1 MQHASEEMKAR
12 ASQTQR
18 IIDWKLEKEM
28 KRIVILGAGESGAG
42 AAVLAKK
49 EGFDVFVSDMS
60 AIKDKYKAM
69 LDSRG
74 IAWEELHHSEE
85 RILSADEIIKSPGIP
100 DNAPIVSK
108 AIAKGIH
115 IISEIEFAGRY
126 TDSKMICIT
135 GSNGKTTTTSL
146 IYHIFKS
153 AGYDAGL
160 AGNIGRS
167 LALQVAEDP
176 HAYYIIELSSFQ
188 LDNMYD
194 FRANI
199 AILLNITPD
208 HLDRYDNCMQ
218 NYVDSKM
225 RIIRNQTPEDS
236 FIYWNE
242 DPIIKRELKKYDIKA
257 IQYPFSELKEK
268 GSIGYIE
275 EGMYHLEKPTP
286 FNMEQEALS
295 LTGRHN
301 IYNSLAAGL
310 ASNIAGVSKEY
321 IRQCLSDFPGVEH
334 RLERVATVGGVRYV
348 NDSKATNVDACW
360 YALESMTSPTVLII
374 GGKDKG
380 NDYNAIKD
388 LVKQKCRALVY
399 LGADNTKL
407 HNFFDGL
414 GIPVRDTHSMPDCV
428 AACYELAQPGDTVL
442 LSPCCASF
450 DLFRNME
457 DRGEQFKTLV
467 RNL

>member
-1 MQHASEEMKAR
+1 MKA
-12 ASQTQR
+12 
-18 IIDWKLEKEM
+18 M
-28 KRIVILGAGESGAG
+28 KRIVVLGAGESGAG

-60 AIKDKYKAM
+60 KINDKYKKV
-69 LDSRG
+69 LDDHG
-74 IAWEELHHSEE
+74 IQWEEGHHTEE
-85 RILSADEIIKSPGIP
+85 LILNADEIIKSPGIP
-100 DNAPIVSK
+100 EKAPMIQK
-108 AIAKGIH
+108 LMAQGTH

-126 TDSKMICIT
+126 THSKMICIT

-146 IYHIFKS
+146 IYHIFKA

-176 HAYYIIELSSFQ
+176 HEYYIIELSSFQ

-208 HLDRYDNCMQ
+208 HLDRYDFKFE
-218 NYVDSKM
+218 NYAAAKM
-225 RIIRNQTPEDS
+225 RITQNQTAEDS
-236 FIYWNE
+236 FIYWND
-242 DPIIKRELKKYDIKA
+242 DPVIKEELKKYDIKA
-257 IQYPFSELKEK
+257 VACPFSELKEE
-268 GSIGYIE
+268 GSIAYIE
-275 EGMYHLEKPTP
+275 EGQYKLEFPTP
-286 FNMEQEALS
+286 FNMEQEELS
-295 LTGRHN
+295 LTGKHN

-310 ASNIAGVSKEY
+310 ASNITGIKKEI
-321 IRQCLSDFPGVEH
+321 IRKSLSDFPGVEH
-334 RLERVATVGGVRYV
+334 RLEKVCDVRGVHYV

-360 YALESMTSPTVLII
+360 YALESMKTPVVLIL

-380 NDYNAIKD
+380 NDYNEIKE
-388 LVKQKCRALVY
+388 LVKQKCSGLVY
-399 LGADNTKL
+399 LGADNAKL
-407 HNFFDGL
+407 HANFDEL
-414 GIPVRDTHSMPDCV
+414 GIPVRDTHSMKECV
-428 AACYELAQPGDTVL
+428 EACYEMARPGNTVL

-450 DLFRNME
+450 DLFKNME

-467 RNL
+467 RSL

>member
-1 MQHASEEMKAR
+1 MKA
-12 ASQTQR
+12 
-18 IIDWKLEKEM
+18 M
-28 KRIVILGAGESGAG
+28 KRIVVLGAGESGAG

-60 AIKDKYKAM
+60 KINDKYKKV
-69 LDSRG
+69 LDDHG
-74 IAWEELHHSEE
+74 IQWEEGHHTEE
-85 RILSADEIIKSPGIP
+85 LILNADEIIKSPGIP
-100 DNAPIVSK
+100 EKAPMIQK
-108 AIAKGIH
+108 LMAQGTH

-126 TDSKMICIT
+126 THSKMICIT

-146 IYHIFKS
+146 IYHIFKA

-176 HAYYIIELSSFQ
+176 HEYYIIELSSFQ

-208 HLDRYDNCMQ
+208 HLDRYDFKFE
-218 NYVDSKM
+218 NYAAAKM
-225 RIIRNQTPEDS
+225 RITQNQTAEDS
-236 FIYWNE
+236 FIYWND
-242 DPIIKRELKKYDIKA
+242 DPVIKEELKKYDIKA
-257 IQYPFSELKEK
+257 VACPFSELKEE
-268 GSIGYIE
+268 GSIAYIE
-275 EGMYHLEKPTP
+275 EGQYKLEFPTP
-286 FNMEQEALS
+286 FNMEQEELS
-295 LTGRHN
+295 LTGKHN

-310 ASNIAGVSKEY
+310 ASNITGIKKEI
-321 IRQCLSDFPGVEH
+321 IRKSLSDFPGVEH
-334 RLERVATVGGVRYV
+334 RLEKVCDVRGVHYV

-360 YALESMTSPTVLII
+360 YALESMKTPVVLIL

-380 NDYNAIKD
+380 NDYNEIME
-388 LVKQKCRALVY
+388 LVKQKCSGLVY
-399 LGADNTKL
+399 LGADNAKL
-407 HNFFDGL
+407 HANFDEL
-414 GIPVRDTHSMPDCV
+414 GIPIRDTHSMKECV
-428 AACYELAQPGDTVL
+428 EACYEMARPGDTVL

-450 DLFRNME
+450 DLFKNME

-467 RNL
+467 RSL

>member
-1 MQHASEEMKAR
+1 M
-12 ASQTQR
+12 
-18 IIDWKLEKEM
+18 
-28 KRIVILGAGESGAG
+28 VILGAGESGAG

-49 EGFDVFVSDMS
+49 EGFDVFVSDMA
-60 AIKDKYKAM
+60 AIKDKYKQL
-69 LDSRG
+69 LDSHG
-74 IAWEELHHSEE
+74 IEWEELHHTEE
-85 RILSADEIIKSPGIP
+85 KILNADEIIKSPGIP
-100 DNAPIVSK
+100 CDAPMVKK
-108 AIAKGIH
+108 AVEKGIG

-126 TDSKMICIT
+126 THSKMICIT

-146 IYHIFKS
+146 IYHIFKQ

-176 HAYYIIELSSFQ
+176 HEYYIIELSSFQ

-208 HLDRYDNCMQ
+208 HLDRYDFCMQ
-218 NYVDSKM
+218 NYVDAKM
-225 RIIRNQTPEDS
+225 RIIRNQTNDDS
-236 FIYWNE
+236 FIYWND
-242 DPIIKRELKKYDIKA
+242 DPVIKRELEKYDIKA

-268 GSIGYIE
+268 GSIGYMEDGEYRIVQ
-275 EGMYHLEKPTP
+275 PTP
-286 FNMEQEALS
+286 FNMEQEELS
-295 LTGRHN
+295 LTGKHN
-301 IYNSLAAGL
+301 IYNSLAAGI
-310 ASNIAGVSKEY
+310 ASNIAGIKKED
-321 IRQCLSDFPGVEH
+321 IRRSLSDFPGVEH
-334 RLERVATVGGVRYV
+334 RLEKVCRVGGVQYI

-360 YALESMTSPTVLII
+360 YALESMRTPTILIL

-380 NDYNAIKD
+380 NDYSAIKE
-388 LVKQKCRALVY
+388 LVQKKCAGLVY

-407 HNFFDGL
+407 HDNFDQL
-414 GIPVRDTHSMPDCV
+414 GIPVRDTHSMKDCV
-428 AACYELAQPGDTVL
+428 AACYEMAKPGDTVL

-450 DLFRNME
+450 DLFKNME

-467 RNL
+467 RSL

>member
-1 MQHASEEMKAR
+1 MR
-12 ASQTQR
+12 
-18 IIDWKLEKEM
+18 
-28 KRIVILGAGESGAG
+28 RIVILGAGESGAG

-49 EGFDVFVSDMS
+49 EGFSVFVSDMS
-60 AIKDKYKAM
+60 VIKDRYKTM
-69 LDSRG
+69 LDSHG
-74 IAWEELHHSEE
+74 IEWEEGRHTEE
-85 RILSADEIIKSPGIP
+85 KILNADEIIKSPGIP
-100 DNAPIVSK
+100 DDAPMVRKITE
-108 AIAKGIH
+108 KGIN

-146 IYHIFKS
+146 IYHIFKN

-176 HAYYIIELSSFQ
+176 HEYYIIELSSFQ
-188 LDNMYD
+188 LDNMYK
-194 FRANI
+194 FHANV

-208 HLDRYDNCMQ
+208 HLDRYGNCMQ
-218 NYVDSKM
+218 NYVDAKM
-225 RIIRNQTPEDS
+225 RIIQNQTADDA
-236 FIYWNE
+236 FIYWND
-242 DPIIKRELKKYDIKA
+242 DPIIKKELERYDIKA
-257 IQYPFSELKEK
+257 VQLPFSELKEN

-275 EGMYHLEKPTP
+275 EGQYKIERPEP
-286 FNMEQEALS
+286 FNMEQESLS

-301 IYNSLAAGL
+301 IYNSLAAGI
-310 ASNIAGVSKEY
+310 ASRVAGIKNEL
-321 IRQCLSDFPGVEH
+321 IRKSLSDFPGVEH
-334 RLERVATVGGVRYV
+334 RLEKVTAVRGVQYI

-360 YALESMTSPTVLII
+360 YALESMKTPTILII

-380 NDYNAIKD
+380 NDYTPIKD
-388 LVKQKCRALVY
+388 LVRQKCAGLVY
-399 LGADNTKL
+399 LGADNSKL
-407 HNFFDGL
+407 HDNFDSL
-414 GIPVRDTHSMPDCV
+414 GIPVRDTHSMKECV
-428 AACYELAQPGDTVL
+428 EACYDMAEPGMTVL

>member
-1 MQHASEEMKAR
+1 
-12 ASQTQR
+12 
-18 IIDWKLEKEM
+18 M
-28 KRIVILGAGESGAG
+28 KRIVVLGAGESGAG

-60 AIKDKYKAM
+60 KIADRYKKLM
-69 LDSRG
+69 DDHQ
-74 IAWEELHHSEE
+74 IAWEEGQHTEE
-85 RILSADEIIKSPGIP
+85 KILNADEIIKSPGIP
-100 DNAPIVSK
+100 DTAPMVSK
-108 AIAKGIH
+108 AIAKGIR

-126 TDSKMICIT
+126 TDAKMICIT

-146 IYHIFKS
+146 IYHIFRQ

-160 AGNIGRS
+160 AGNIGHS

-176 HAYYIIELSSFQ
+176 HEYYIIELSSFQ

-208 HLDRYDNCMQ
+208 HLDRYDNKMQ
-218 NYVDSKM
+218 NYTDAKM
-225 RIIRNQTPEDS
+225 RIIRNQTPQDA
-236 FIYWNE
+236 FIYWAD
-242 DPIIKRELKKYDIKA
+242 DPIISKELQKYDIKA
-257 IQYPFSELKEK
+257 MQCPFSDIKK
-268 GSIGYIE
+268 NGVIGYIE
-275 EGMYHLEKPTP
+275 EGQYKLEYPTP
-286 FNMEQEALS
+286 FNMEQESLS

-310 ASNIAGVSKEY
+310 AANIAGIKKEE
-321 IRQCLSDFPGVEH
+321 IRKSLGDFPGVEH
-334 RLERVATVGGVRYV
+334 RLEKVCDVRGVHYV

-360 YALESMTSPTVLII
+360 YALESMKTKVVLIV

-380 NDYNAIKD
+380 NDYSPLLPLIKE
-388 LVKQKCRALVY
+388 KCSALVY
-399 LGADNTKL
+399 LGADNQKL
-407 HNFFDGL
+407 HDNFDQL
-414 GIPVRDTHSMPDCV
+414 GIPVRDTHSMKECV
-428 AACYELAQPGDTVL
+428 EACYELAQPGETVL

-450 DLFRNME
+450 DLFKNME
-457 DRGEQFKTLV
+457 DRGEQFKELA